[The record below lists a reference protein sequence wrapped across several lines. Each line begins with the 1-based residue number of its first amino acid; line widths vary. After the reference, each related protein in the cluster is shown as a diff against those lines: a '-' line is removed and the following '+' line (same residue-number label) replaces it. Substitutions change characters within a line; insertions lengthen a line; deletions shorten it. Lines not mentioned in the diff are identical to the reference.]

1 MTDAHELV
9 RRLIED
15 VYGQGKVELIDEL
28 IHEDYLEHPMPAG
41 FSPDREGLKSFV
53 QALHG
58 ALSDVDASVERALV
72 DGDEVAFRWR
82 ITGRHTGE
90 FLGIPASHNHVETTG
105 NDVAVV
111 RDDKMLERW
120 CEQDLLSL
128 LTQLGAIDASMSPT

>member
-1 MTDAHELV
+1 MPDAHDLV
-9 RRLIED
+9 RRVIDD
-15 VYGQGKVELIDEL
+15 VYGKGQVELIDEL
-28 IHEDYLEHPMPAG
+28 IHEDYVEHPMPEG

-53 QALHG
+53 QTLHH
-58 ALSDVDASVERALV
+58 ALSDMDARVERVLV

-111 RDDKMLERW
+111 RDGKLLERW
-120 CEQDLLSL
+120 CEQDLLAL
-128 LTQLGAIDASMSPT
+128 LTQLGAMDASMSPT